1 MIKMK
6 GKILNLSMLV
16 IYGICSVAWIA
27 NCVKDFTVRTP
38 GSVDGWDIALAVVW
52 SAAFALQLCRLLI
65 ERKKE
70 K

>member
-1 MIKMK
+1 MK
-6 GKILNLSMLV
+6 NRFFNSVMAAIC
-16 IYGICSVAWIA
+16 GICAAAWIA

-52 SAAFALQLCRLLI
+52 SAAFAVQLCRCFI

>member
-1 MIKMK
+1 MK
-6 GKILNLSMLV
+6 GKILNLSLLV
-16 IYGICSVAWIA
+16 IYGICSVGWIA
-27 NCVKDFTVRTP
+27 NCVKDFVYRTP

-52 SAAFALQLCRLLI
+52 SAAFAVQLCRFLM